1 MNEDLSKARLNATR
15 NVLVLLSGGIDS
27 ATCVV
32 YYLELGLKVYALFVD
47 YGQVPRK
54 PERAS
59 AERIAAEFGV
69 ALDVVSVTGLPKL
82 SGKIPGRNAALLVLA
97 LMCRPFQSGLIALGI
112 HAGTQYEDCSPLF
125 TRVMQEVFDVYTG
138 GSVQVDAP
146 FLYWGKAHI
155 VQFARTKNIPLDIT
169 YSCEMGEEAPCRL
182 CSSCRDRENL

>member
-1 MNEDLSKARLNATR
+1 MKKEFRKAAHSATK

-27 ATCVV
+27 ATCVA
-32 YYLELGLKVYALFVD
+32 YYLELGLEVHALFVD

-59 AERIAAEFGV
+59 AERIAAKFGV
-69 ALDVVSVTGLPKL
+69 DLDVLSVTGLPKL
-82 SGKIPGRNAALLVLA
+82 SGKIPGRNAALLILA

-112 HAGTQYEDCSPLF
+112 HAGTDYEDCSPPF
-125 TRVMQEVFDVYTG
+125 TRAMQEVFDVYTG

-146 FLYWGKAHI
+146 FLCWGKAKI
-155 VQFARTKNIPLDIT
+155 VQFARSRNIPLDIT